1 MASVLRRLGI
11 FLLTLVAA
19 SIAVFALLA
28 VLPGDPA
35 QINAG
40 TTATPSQVAALR
52 KEYGLDAPVA
62 TRYVRWVGDLTT
74 GHLGD
79 TFIGKRSIASEV
91 STCLV
96 VTLPLVA
103 MSMVI
108 ALLIALPLGFVA
120 AVGHRR
126 WYGTAVSAATQIGIA
141 IPAFW
146 MGVILVAWF
155 SVRWQLLPSGSFVH
169 WSDSVWG
176 AFKSLLL
183 PAIALGI
190 VQAAIL
196 TRYVRSSVLDVLR
209 EDYIRTARAK
219 GMTMGQALRRHG
231 ARNAA
236 VPVVT
241 VLGLNLSALLVGA
254 VVIENVF
261 AIKGLG
267 KLLVDNI
274 NNREIVLI
282 MDVVMLLTVITLVI
296 NLVVDLLLMA
306 IDPRTREA
314 GR

>member
-1 MASVLRRLGI
+1 MASVLRRLGV

-19 SIAVFALLA
+19 SIAVFALMA

-40 TTATPSQVAALR
+40 TTATPEQVAALR
-52 KEYGLDAPVA
+52 QEYGLDAPA
-62 TRYVRWVGDLTT
+62 TTRYFRWVGDLAT
-74 GHLGD
+74 GRLGD
-79 TFIGKRSIASEV
+79 TFIGRRSIVDEI
-91 STCLV
+91 TNCLV

-108 ALLIALPLGFVA
+108 ALLIALPLGFLS

-126 WYGTAVSAATQIGIA
+126 WYGTAISAATQIGIA

-219 GMTMGQALRRHG
+219 GMTMAQALRRHG

-274 NNREIVLI
+274 NNREVILI

-296 NLVVDLLLMA
+296 NLVVDLLLLA
-306 IDPRTREA
+306 IDPRTREV